1 MNPRHPMRH
10 IPGIPDI
17 IEPEFKKTK
26 GFEGSETTEGGSRQT
41 ALTGRDE
48 VKSLRPPPI
57 DYSSKEMP
65 KTIMEANDLSI
76 GWRQGS
82 KLNILAQDI
91 KFKAKQ
97 GYLIALVGPNGA
109 GKSTLLKT
117 IAGLQPPC
125 GGSLLLMGKDISRIS
140 IEERAQLIAC
150 VFPEQIETGFLTVW
164 ELVAFGRYP
173 YTNARHR
180 LTEEDRKQVTE
191 ALSMVGMQSF
201 ANRTVSSLSD
211 GERQKVQIAR
221 AVAQSTALLIFDEP
235 TAFLDAPSRIEVF
248 KLAERL
254 VRQAGKTLLLCTHE
268 VDLALKTADELWV
281 IDRAH
286 RFSAGAPFVI
296 AHSGAIGKAFDLPS
310 VAFDVFSG
318 TFRAR

>member
-1 MNPRHPMRH
+1 MNQRQPSRH
-10 IPGIPDI
+10 IPGIPDFS
-17 IEPEFKKTK
+17 EPEFKKNK
-26 GFEGSETTEGGSRQT
+26 EFENPDMTGGKSREKSWTGINDRKSPGSP
-41 ALTGRDE
+41 AMAF
-48 VKSLRPPPI
+48 
-57 DYSSKEMP
+57 SSQEMP
-65 KTIMEANDLSI
+65 KTILEANNLSI
-76 GWRQGS
+76 GWKKGR
-82 KLNILAQDI
+82 KLNVLAQDI
-91 KFKAKQ
+91 NFKAKE

-117 IAGLQPPC
+117 IAGLQPSC
-125 GGSLLLMGKDISRIS
+125 GGSLFLMGKEISRIS
-140 IEERAQLIAC
+140 VEERAQLLAC
-150 VFPEQIETGFLTVW
+150 VFPERIETGYLTVW

-180 LTEEDRKQVTE
+180 LTKEDRQQVME
-191 ALSMVGMQSF
+191 ALSMVGMENF
-201 ANRTVSSLSD
+201 KNRTVSSLSD

-248 KLAERL
+248 RLAERL

-286 RFSAGAPFVI
+286 HFSAGAPFVI
-296 AHSGAIGKAFDLPS
+296 ARSGAIGRAFDLPS

-318 TFRAR
+318 TFKAR